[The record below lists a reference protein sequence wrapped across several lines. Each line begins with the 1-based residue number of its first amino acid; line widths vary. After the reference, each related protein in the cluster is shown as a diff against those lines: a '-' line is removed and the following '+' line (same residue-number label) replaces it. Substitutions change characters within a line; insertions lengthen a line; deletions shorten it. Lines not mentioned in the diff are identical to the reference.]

1 MNCSISEDK
10 RISIYIAR
18 SLKSIICG
26 DSLGMHVL
34 KFAGCSV
41 IFPYSPRSLDSH
53 MIIMRPTKKGFMNYV
68 KFYGLLGYQHGIQL
82 SLNQTKLK
90 QLKKKKYIR
99 VQENIYEAASV
110 FEKDGICYANMNY
123 ISNPEFKG
131 IDTSQ
136 VLKIKID

>member
-1 MNCSISEDK
+1 
-10 RISIYIAR
+10 
-18 SLKSIICG
+18 
-26 DSLGMHVL
+26 
-34 KFAGCSV
+34 
-41 IFPYSPRSLDSH
+41 
-53 MIIMRPTKKGFMNYV
+53 MNYV
-68 KFYGLLGYQHGIQL
+68 KFYGLLGNQHGIQI
-82 SLNQTKLK
+82 SLNPTKLK

-99 VQENIYEAASV
+99 VQEHFYEAASV